1 MGRYQA
7 SNDLVPDLV
16 CCSTAVR
23 AQETLA
29 LAMQEWDRQPE
40 VQRIEAL
47 YHASA
52 ETLLDIVRST
62 SDEIGHVMLI
72 GHNPGM
78 HSFAYM
84 MVGTGSGEA
93 LNQLAIKFPTAA
105 LAVLTTPEGW
115 ENCGFGMAELRTFIS
130 PKLLPE

>member
-7 SNDLVPDLV
+7 ANDLIPDLV

-23 AQETLA
+23 AQETLS
-29 LAMQEWDRQPE
+29 LAMQEWNRQPD
-40 VQRIEAL
+40 VQLIEAL

-52 ETLLDIVRST
+52 ETLLDVVRRT
-62 SDEIGHVMLI
+62 RNEIGHVMLV

-84 MVGTGSGEA
+84 MAGSGPQEA
-93 LNQLAIKFPTAA
+93 LNQLSIKFPTAA
-105 LAVLTTPEGW
+105 LAVLTMPEGW
-115 ENCGFGMAELRTFIS
+115 ENSGFGLAELRTFVS